1 MNFSGATVHRV
12 VTDET
17 RPSTYHSPLRAQQA
31 RETRQRILDAAVALF
46 SDRGW
51 SATTLKAVAEEA
63 GTAVDTVY
71 SAFESKVN
79 LLMAAVDVAIVGDD
93 EEDAMV
99 DRPDFSLLGEGDRDQ
114 RIQAGVRY
122 TIEVYQRSV
131 QVLAALQE
139 ASASEPVAHERMVR
153 YDQDRRNVMV
163 AGFALIMDHP
173 LPDELIDPVWAMV
186 SPEVFVK
193 LTTGRGWS
201 VEQVEELFIH
211 VVTTMTATA
220 GS

>member
-1 MNFSGATVHRV
+1 MAATVHRV
-12 VTDET
+12 VTDSS

-31 RETRQRILDAAVALF
+31 RETRQRILNAAVVLF
-46 SDRGW
+46 GDRGW

-99 DRPDFSLLGEGDRDQ
+99 DRPDFSLLGQGERDE
-114 RIQAGVRY
+114 RIRAGVRY
-122 TIEVYQRSV
+122 TVEVYRRSV
-131 QVLAALQE
+131 PVLAALQE
-139 ASASEPVAHERMVR
+139 AAASEPVAHARMVR
-153 YDQDRRNVMV
+153 YDDDRRNLMV
-163 AGFALIMDHP
+163 AGFELIMGHT

-193 LTTGRGWS
+193 LTEGRGWS
-201 VEQVEELFIH
+201 IEHVEALF
-211 VVTTMTATA
+211 VQAVTTLMAIDD
-220 GS
+220 